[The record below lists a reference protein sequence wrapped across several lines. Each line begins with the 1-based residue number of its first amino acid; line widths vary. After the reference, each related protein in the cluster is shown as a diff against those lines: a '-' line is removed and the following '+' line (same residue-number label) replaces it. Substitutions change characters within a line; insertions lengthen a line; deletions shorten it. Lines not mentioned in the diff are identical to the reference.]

1 MDVIGTPFGGR
12 LRATH
17 STSGVVTHETAIAAA
32 VEAGVGPGVGAE
44 VTVATAL
51 WYTALSRVNRQS
63 SVGVYG
69 RTQIR
74 AACQVSG
81 TENET
86 VWNAACSHLEIDCWL
101 CYLAF
106 RPFETL
112 SSPCRLT
119 WDHSVHIR
127 VSEHLEVQSGP
138 RSLRAL
144 RNVGTYARPK

>member
-1 MDVIGTPFGGR
+1 MDVIGTSFGGR

-17 STSGVVTHETAIAAA
+17 STGGVVTHETAIAAA
-32 VEAGVGPGVGAE
+32 VEAGIGSGVGAE

-63 SVGVYG
+63 SVRVCG

-86 VWNAACSHLEIDCWL
+86 VWNAACSHLEIHC
-101 CYLAF
+101 
-106 RPFETL
+106 
-112 SSPCRLT
+112 
-119 WDHSVHIR
+119 
-127 VSEHLEVQSGP
+127 
-138 RSLRAL
+138 
-144 RNVGTYARPK
+144 